1 MFLVK
6 LAPPVLPYKTEY
18 ITINGEDIVSK
29 TFTKTRLAL
38 LAGLTLSA
46 SVLSGSVMAEF
57 SGEVSLTNDYRFRG
71 VSQTAGDPALQAG
84 VDWSAENGFFVG
96 AWASN
101 VDFDEE
107 GYNGPDIELD
117 IYAGY
122 YGEIND
128 NTSWDVTLYRYNYP
142 GDSELDYLEATVGVD
157 FSGFRAAYWYTNDY
171 GGSDLDLHYM
181 ELNYGWEFTENWSLD
196 VHYGYNFGDA
206 LDDGEGFDS
215 YSDYSVG
222 VSTEVAGFGLS
233 LAYLMT
239 DLDGDYAVD
248 DGIFKTKDT
257 VLASVSYAF

>member
-1 MFLVK
+1 M
-6 LAPPVLPYKTEY
+6 
-18 ITINGEDIVSK
+18 SK

-46 SVLSGSVMAEF
+46 SVLATSAQAEL

-71 VSQTAGDPALQAG
+71 ISQTAGDPALQAG

-101 VDFDEE
+101 IDFDEE
-107 GYNGPDIELD
+107 DYNGPDIELD

-171 GGSDLDLHYM
+171 SGSDLDLHYM

-239 DLDGDYAVD
+239 DLDGDNEVN
-248 DGIFKTKDT
+248 DGVFKTKDT
-257 VLASVSYAF
+257 FLASVSYAF